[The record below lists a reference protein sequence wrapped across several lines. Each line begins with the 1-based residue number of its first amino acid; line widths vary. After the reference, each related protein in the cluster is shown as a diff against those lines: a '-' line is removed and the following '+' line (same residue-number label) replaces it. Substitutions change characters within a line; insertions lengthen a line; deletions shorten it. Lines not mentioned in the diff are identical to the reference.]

1 MAVLLYQVGIFI
13 AIQLAA
19 MFGKNSRNTAIAL
32 ISIFTLLQVFMSW
45 LLFLQF
51 FTIIISYI
59 ISNNWFSITE
69 KKLSQNPKS
78 SYKDSRNLKNERVN
92 NSYIN
97 SEIKKKGA
105 LDVEYLNNEN
115 QEAINE
121 IRRKAKNYVD
131 KIDDVAKTKDD
142 INLINTDRQ
151 DKLLKTFAAQAQK
164 HKYNGK
170 Q

>member
-1 MAVLLYQVGIFI
+1 ML
-13 AIQLAA
+13 LAA

-69 KKLSQNPKS
+69 KKLSQKPKS

-142 INLINTDRQ
+142 INLINKDRQ
-151 DKLLKTFAAQAQK
+151 DKLLKMYAAQAQK

>member
-69 KKLSQNPKS
+69 KKLSQKPKS

-121 IRRKAKNYVD
+121 IRRKAKYYVD

-142 INLINTDRQ
+142 INLINKDRQ
-151 DKLLKTFAAQAQK
+151 DKLLKMYAAQAQK

>member
-69 KKLSQNPKS
+69 KKLSQKPKS

-142 INLINTDRQ
+142 INLINKDRQ
-151 DKLLKTFAAQAQK
+151 DKLLKMYAAQAQK

>member
-142 INLINTDRQ
+142 INLINKDRQ
-151 DKLLKTFAAQAQK
+151 DKLLKMYAAQAQK

>member
-69 KKLSQNPKS
+69 KKLSQKPKS

-142 INLINTDRQ
+142 INLINKPGEIRSE
-151 DKLLKTFAAQAQK
+151 
-164 HKYNGK
+164 
-170 Q
+170 

>member
-1 MAVLLYQVGIFI
+1 
-13 AIQLAA
+13 LAA

-69 KKLSQNPKS
+69 KKLSQKPKS

-142 INLINTDRQ
+142 INLINKDRQ
-151 DKLLKTFAAQAQK
+151 DKLLKMYAAQAQK

>member
-32 ISIFTLLQVFMSW
+32 ISIFTLVQVFMSW

-69 KKLSQNPKS
+69 KKLSQKPKS

-142 INLINTDRQ
+142 INLINKDRQ
-151 DKLLKTFAAQAQK
+151 DKLLKMYAAQAQK

>member
-69 KKLSQNPKS
+69 KKLSQKPKS

-115 QEAINE
+115 Q
-121 IRRKAKNYVD
+121 KNLFFCKSGVWNPQY
-131 KIDDVAKTKDD
+131 
-142 INLINTDRQ
+142 
-151 DKLLKTFAAQAQK
+151 F
-164 HKYNGK
+164 
-170 Q
+170 

>member
-1 MAVLLYQVGIFI
+1 MHNRL
-13 AIQLAA
+13 
-19 MFGKNSRNTAIAL
+19 
-32 ISIFTLLQVFMSW
+32 
-45 LLFLQF
+45 
-51 FTIIISYI
+51 SYI

-69 KKLSQNPKS
+69 KKLSKKPKS

-142 INLINTDRQ
+142 INLINKDRQ
-151 DKLLKTFAAQAQK
+151 DKLLKMYAAQAQK

>member
-69 KKLSQNPKS
+69 KKLYQKPKS

-142 INLINTDRQ
+142 INLINKDRQ
-151 DKLLKTFAAQAQK
+151 DKLLKMYAAQAQK